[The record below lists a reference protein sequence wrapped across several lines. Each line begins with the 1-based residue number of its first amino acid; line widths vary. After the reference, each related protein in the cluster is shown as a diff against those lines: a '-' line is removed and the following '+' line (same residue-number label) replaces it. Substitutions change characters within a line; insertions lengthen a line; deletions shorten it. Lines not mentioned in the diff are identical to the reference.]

1 MICERMPEGWML
13 SLVKGV
19 TGLLTAGSLIFSS
32 SAAVASEPPRQL
44 DPWAVLAAMSGGAPA
59 AAMCGAAASTAAAQA
74 SPGGCVLPVLDE
86 APVATVPP
94 ASAPVPLQ
102 AAPLVFAP
110 LFLALGSVAAGVG
123 AFLATQNLR
132 QPNSPA

>member
-1 MICERMPEGWML
+1 MASFGLRCATGML
-13 SLVKGV
+13 I
-19 TGLLTAGSLIFSS
+19 AGSSIFSS

-59 AAMCGAAASTAAAQA
+59 AAMCGTAASAATIQT
-74 SPGGCVLPVLDE
+74 SPGGCVLPVVDE
-86 APVATVPP
+86 APVAGTVPP
-94 ASAPVPLQ
+94 TSTPIPLQ
-102 AAPLVFAP
+102 AAPLVIAP
-110 LFLALGSVAAGVG
+110 LLFALGAVAAGVG